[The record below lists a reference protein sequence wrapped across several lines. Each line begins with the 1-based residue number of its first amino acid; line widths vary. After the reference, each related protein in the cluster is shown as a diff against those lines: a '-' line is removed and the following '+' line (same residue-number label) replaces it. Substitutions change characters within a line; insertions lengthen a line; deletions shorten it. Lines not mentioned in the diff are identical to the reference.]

1 MTETIITGGM
11 ANGKSFRLEQE
22 KSALSRI
29 ATKQYERSQ
38 DLDFGNRVDH
48 HYHEC
53 QKVFHR
59 SPTYLFITLK
69 QFENLKLGFNRLNT
83 SMLNPN
89 VIYWGDS
96 TQVVINNAIDEPYFL
111 VKHANRNP
119 KIDGFMMAKIGI
131 LSDMLDLGK

>member
-1 MTETIITGGM
+1 MTKTIITGGM

-59 SPTYLFITLK
+59 SPTYLFVTLK
-69 QFENLKLGFNRLNT
+69 QFESLKLGFNRLNI

-89 VIYWGDS
+89 IVYWGDN

-111 VKHANRNP
+111 VKFTKP
-119 KIDGFMMAKIGI
+119 KTDELIVAKIGI

>member
-1 MTETIITGGM
+1 MTQTIITGGM

-38 DLDFGNRVDH
+38 DLDFGDRVDH

-53 QKVFHR
+53 QKVFGVN
-59 SPTYLFITLK
+59 PTHLFITLK
-69 QFENLKLGFNRLNT
+69 QFESLKLGFNRLNIR
-83 SMLNPN
+83 MLNPN
-89 VIYWGDS
+89 IVYWGDN

-111 VKHANRNP
+111 VKFTKP
-119 KIDGFMMAKIGI
+119 KTDELIVAKIGI

>member
-1 MTETIITGGM
+1 MTKTIITGGM

-29 ATKQYERSQ
+29 ATKRYERSQ
-38 DLDFGNRVDH
+38 DLDFGDRVDH

-53 QKVFHR
+53 EKVFHR

-69 QFENLKLGFNRLNT
+69 QFESLKLGFNRLNT

-89 VIYWGDS
+89 IIYWGDN

-111 VKHANRNP
+111 VKFTKP
-119 KIDGFMMAKIGI
+119 KTDELIVAKIGI

>member
-1 MTETIITGGM
+1 MTQTIITGGM

-38 DLDFGNRVDH
+38 YLDFGNRVDH
-48 HYHEC
+48 YYQEC

-59 SPTYLFITLK
+59 SPTYLFVTLK
-69 QFENLKLGFNRLNT
+69 QFESLKLGFNRLNI

-89 VIYWGDS
+89 IVYWGDN

-111 VKHANRNP
+111 VKFTKP
-119 KIDGFMMAKIGI
+119 KTDELIVAKIGI

>member
-29 ATKQYERSQ
+29 ATKQYEQSQ
-38 DLDFGNRVDH
+38 DLDFGDRVDH

-53 QKVFHR
+53 EKVFHR

-69 QFENLKLGFNRLNT
+69 QFESLKLGFNRLNT

-89 VIYWGDS
+89 IIYWGDN

-111 VKHANRNP
+111 VKYANRNP

>member
-1 MTETIITGGM
+1 MTQTIITGGM
-11 ANGKSFRLEQE
+11 ANGKSFQLEQE

-38 DLDFGNRVDH
+38 DLDFGDRVDYY
-48 HYHEC
+48 YHEC
-53 QKVFHR
+53 EKVFHR
-59 SPTYLFITLK
+59 SPTYLFVTLK
-69 QFENLKLGFNRLNT
+69 QFESLKLGFNRLNI

-89 VIYWGDS
+89 IVYWGDN

-111 VKHANRNP
+111 VKFTKP
-119 KIDGFMMAKIGI
+119 KTDELIVAKIGI

>member
-1 MTETIITGGM
+1 MTKTIITGGM

-22 KSALSRI
+22 KSALSRM
-29 ATKQYERSQ
+29 AAKQYERSQ
-38 DLDFGNRVDH
+38 DLDFGDRVDH

-53 QKVFHR
+53 QKVFGVN
-59 SPTYLFITLK
+59 PTHLFITLK
-69 QFENLKLGFNRLNT
+69 QFESLKLGFNRLNI

-89 VIYWGDS
+89 IIYWGDN

-111 VKHANRNP
+111 VKFTKP
-119 KIDGFMMAKIGI
+119 KTDELIVAKIGI

>member
-1 MTETIITGGM
+1 M

-38 DLDFGNRVDH
+38 DLDFGDRVNH

-53 QKVFHR
+53 QKVFGAN
-59 SPTYLFITLK
+59 PTHLFITLK
-69 QFENLKLGFNRLNT
+69 QFEILKLGFNRLNT
-83 SMLNPN
+83 SMLNPSI
-89 VIYWGDS
+89 IYWGDN

-111 VKHANRNP
+111 VKFTKP
-119 KIDGFMMAKIGI
+119 KTDELIVAKIGI

>member
-1 MTETIITGGM
+1 MTQTIITGGM

-38 DLDFGNRVDH
+38 YLDFGNRVDH

-59 SPTYLFITLK
+59 SPTYLFVTLK
-69 QFENLKLGFNRLNT
+69 QFESLKLGFNRLNI

-89 VIYWGDS
+89 IVYWGDN

-111 VKHANRNP
+111 VKFTKP
-119 KIDGFMMAKIGI
+119 KTDELIVAKIGI

>member
-29 ATKQYERSQ
+29 ATKRYEQSQ
-38 DLDFGNRVDH
+38 DLGFGDRVDH

-59 SPTYLFITLK
+59 SPTYLFVTLK
-69 QFENLKLGFNRLNT
+69 QFESLKLGFNRLNI

-89 VIYWGDS
+89 IVYWGDN

>member
-38 DLDFGNRVDH
+38 DLGFGDRVDH

-59 SPTYLFITLK
+59 SPTYLFVTLK
-69 QFENLKLGFNRLNT
+69 QFESLKLGFNRLNI

-89 VIYWGDS
+89 IVYWGDN

-111 VKHANRNP
+111 VKFTKP
-119 KIDGFMMAKIGI
+119 KTDELIVAKIGI